1 MDSKISKAD
10 YDLQKM
16 REIKRLKSVEDKRTG
31 SEVFDRLTLETLY
44 KLAKQGYINLLKGA
58 ISTGKEAN
66 VFKGVDDQGN
76 LVAVKIYRVSTS
88 DFKKMQYYIQGDP
101 RFKVN
106 TSNKR
111 QMIKTWVMKEFRNLK
126 RAEEAGIPVPH
137 PIIAKNNV
145 LVMEFIGDSQG
156 NPSPLMRETEVAN
169 PKKMVNDI
177 VDIVAKLYNDA
188 KIVHGDLSSFNI
200 LIREDNPV
208 IIDVSQ
214 AVVRDHPLALE
225 LLKRDIENLIRDFK
239 KLGINISIDEIKSKI
254 MDVKG

>member
-1 MDSKISKAD
+1 MNSKISKAE

-16 REIKRLKSVEDKRTG
+16 KEIKRLKSVEDKRTG

-44 KLAKQGYINLLKGA
+44 KLAKQGHINLLKGA

-66 VFKGVDDQGN
+66 VFRGVDDEGN

-111 QMIKTWVMKEFRNLK
+111 QMINTWVMKEFRNLK
-126 RAEEAGIPVPH
+126 RAEEAGVPVPH

-145 LVMEFIGDSQG
+145 LVMEFIGDSEG
-156 NPSPLMRETEVAN
+156 NPAPLMRETEVYN
-169 PKKMVNDI
+169 PKKLVNDI
-177 VDIVAKLYNDA
+177 IDTVVKLYNDA

-200 LIREDNPV
+200 LIREDKPV

-225 LLKRDIENLIRDFK
+225 LLKRDIENLIRDFN
-239 KLGINISIDEIKSKI
+239 KLGIDTSIDEIKSKI
-254 MDVKG
+254 MDV

>member
-10 YDLQKM
+10 DDLQKI
-16 REIKRLKSVEDKRTG
+16 REIKRLKSVEDRRTG

-44 KLAKQGYINLLKGA
+44 KLSKQGYINFLKGA

-66 VFKGVDDQGN
+66 VFKGVDDEGN

-111 QMIKTWVMKEFRNLK
+111 QMINTWVMKEFRNLK
-126 RAEEAGIPVPH
+126 RAEEAGVPVPH

-145 LVMEFIGDSQG
+145 LVMEFIGDLEG
-156 NPSPLMRETEVAN
+156 TPSPLMRETEIYN
-169 PKKMVNDI
+169 PKKVVNEIIDT
-177 VDIVAKLYNDA
+177 VVKLYNDA
-188 KIVHGDLSSFNI
+188 EIVHGDLSSFNI
-200 LIREDNPV
+200 LIKDNKPV

-214 AVVRDHPLALE
+214 AVVKDHPLALE
-225 LLKRDIENLIRDFK
+225 LLKRDIDNLIRDFK
-239 KLGINISIDEIKSKI
+239 KLGIDVSIDEIKSKI
-254 MDVKG
+254 MDA

>member
-1 MDSKISKAD
+1 
-10 YDLQKM
+10 
-16 REIKRLKSVEDKRTG
+16 
-31 SEVFDRLTLETLY
+31 LY

-76 LVAVKIYRVSTS
+76 LVAVKIYRVITS
-88 DFKKMQYYIQGDP
+88 DFKKMQYYIQGDH

-188 KIVHGDLSSFNI
+188 KIVHGDLSSFYI

-239 KLGINISIDEIKSKI
+239 KLGINLSIDEIKSKI